1 MNRYARAD
9 RVSRLIQEA
18 LSDILKRHINDPR
31 LKMTI
36 ITGVQM
42 SPDLK
47 IARIY
52 FSTSGGDI
60 RVREAQKAFQRAYGF
75 LRREL
80 GKELELRYTPALK
93 FFYDDS
99 YDYGE
104 KIDYLLKSIKKN
116 DGSDHSATE

>member
-1 MNRYARAD
+1 MNRYARSD
-9 RVSRLIQEA
+9 RVSGLIQETI
-18 LSDILKRHINDPR
+18 SDILKRHINDPR

-36 ITGVQM
+36 ITSVRM

-47 IARIY
+47 MARIY
-52 FSTSGGDI
+52 FSTSGGKN
-60 RVREAQKAFQRAYGF
+60 RVRDAQTAFQRALGF
-75 LRREL
+75 IRREL

-104 KIDYLLKSIKKN
+104 KIDHLLKSIEKN
-116 DGSDHSATE
+116 DGSDHSAAK